1 MTDLLAIAEPRTL
14 NVNQA
19 ELYSFYTNDTNA
31 FNNIVAIG
39 GQVKYLENE
48 DQSPELSAFC

>member
-1 MTDLLAIAEPRTL
+1 MTDLLVVAGAGVGAESRTL

-39 GQVKYLENE
+39 GQVRSEK
-48 DQSPELSAFC
+48 